1 MTVTVAAGPFGQW
14 LRQARAFLQGESGS
28 DVPCGNCNGC
38 CTSSY
43 MIQVRPEDRR
53 TIAVVPAELLDH
65 ANGIPVGHRV
75 MLPRPNGHCPMY
87 GATGCTIYPDR
98 PQTCLD
104 YDCRVF
110 AAAGIDAGSEDKVVI
125 NTRVRAWRFTY
136 ETDADLAAHAAVR
149 ATAAFIR
156 EQRDAFPGGLVP
168 RGSSGIAVL
177 AIKAYPVFREPDVSS
192 RSAAEIAASV
202 LAAAKAFDAAIA

>member
-1 MTVTVAAGPFGQW
+1 MSDLVPAGPFGQW

-28 DVPCGNCNGC
+28 DVPCGTCNGC

-53 TIAVVPAELLDH
+53 TLAVVPAELLDH
-65 ANGIPVGHRV
+65 ANGIPAGHRV

-136 ETDADLAAHAAVR
+136 ESDTDVAAHAAVR
-149 ATAAFIR
+149 AAAAFIR
-156 EQRDAFPGGLVP
+156 DQRDTFPGGLVP

-177 AIKAYPVFREPDVSS
+177 AIKAYPVFM
-192 RSAAEIAASV
+192 AADAGRKNPSE
-202 LAAAKAFDAAIA
+202 LAEAILATAKAFDAAA